1 MSTCR
6 RRTGAASPKVAFSTN
21 FAIKGPG
28 LPQPRQRWQS
38 VRVDVDVVRYV
49 VYYLLFFFWLL
60 LTARIVV
67 ELVRAFARS
76 WQPVGGVAIALESV
90 YTMTDPPVRALRR
103 VVKPIRIGGVGLD
116 LSIMVLL
123 LVVFILMRVVDPRP

>member
-1 MSTCR
+1 M
-6 RRTGAASPKVAFSTN
+6 
-21 FAIKGPG
+21 
-28 LPQPRQRWQS
+28 
-38 VRVDVDVVRYV
+38 DVVRWL

-67 ELVRAFARS
+67 ELVRSFARS

-103 VVKPIRIGGVGLD
+103 VVKPVQIGGVGLD

-123 LVVFILMRVVDPRP
+123 FVVLILMRVVEPMRL

>member
-1 MSTCR
+1 M
-6 RRTGAASPKVAFSTN
+6 
-21 FAIKGPG
+21 
-28 LPQPRQRWQS
+28 
-38 VRVDVDVVRYV
+38 DVVRWV
-49 VYYLLFFFWLL
+49 VYYVLFFFWLL

-67 ELVRAFARS
+67 ELVRTFARS

-103 VVKPIRIGGVGLD
+103 VVKPVRIGGVGLD

-123 LVVFILMRVVDPRP
+123 FVVLILMRVVEPTRL